1 MTKTLAAAAALLALS
16 ATPALAGSTQSNLRL
31 CKAELADGHLSST
44 ATVDF
49 KSAKRNI
56 VKLEVR
62 SADGAETPV
71 ICRVKRGE
79 VVSIEMDGRALV
91 LRADAAAD
99 TSGQ

>member
-1 MTKTLAAAAALLALS
+1 MTKTILAAAALLAFS

-44 ATVDF
+44 ATIDF
-49 KSAKRNI
+49 KSAKRNV
-56 VKLEVR
+56 VKLEVE
-62 SADGAETPV
+62 SADGTETDV
-71 ICRVKRGE
+71 TCRVKRGE

-91 LRADAAAD
+91 LRTDTAD